1 MSLIKLKLDSLLDIT
16 RAISKNTTEDDLY
29 KIFYYTL
36 LVNPQLDHIAMFVIE
51 DKKWHCKFSTVDQVT
66 LASTFTLEDVKL
78 GDIEDEISTVEE
90 VFPAM
95 KEVGFD
101 LVIPIAHKEQVL
113 ALVLVSDNNIIE
125 VDEEIDHAITTFVQT
140 VASIIM
146 TAIENKRMSKLALKQ
161 EALRKEI
168 EIAREVQRMLLPKK
182 VAEIDGCEVL
192 VKYIPNRM
200 VGGDYYD
207 YIHLSDDEFILCIA
221 DVSGKGVPA
230 SIIMSNFQ
238 AGLRLLAHSGK
249 PLDEILQDLNNM
261 IYLNASAEKF
271 ITTFLAKCNIKNKT
285 IEYVNAGHHA
295 IHLYSQNKIIDLM
308 EGSTIIG
315 AVNPLPQINVATI
328 NYSEGDVL
336 LMYTDGLLEAKN
348 EEEEDFGSERVA
360 EILRKNGDKSLKFI
374 VDTILTDLNEY
385 IQSDQYDDDLTI
397 LSCKF

>member
-1 MSLIKLKLDSLLDIT
+1 M
-16 RAISKNTTEDDLY
+16 
-29 KIFYYTL
+29 
-36 LVNPQLDHIAMFVIE
+36 V
-51 DKKWHCKFSTVDQVT
+51 
-66 LASTFTLEDVKL
+66 EDV
-78 GDIEDEISTVEE
+78 
-90 VFPAM
+90 FPGM

-101 LVIPIAHKEQVL
+101 LVIPIAHKEKVL
-113 ALVLVSDNNIIE
+113 ALVLVSDNNILE

-182 VAEIDGCEVL
+182 EAEIDGCEVL
-192 VKYIPNRM
+192 VKYIPNRR

-207 YIHLSDDEFILCIA
+207 YIYLNDDEFMLCIA

-238 AGLRLLAHSGK
+238 AGLRLLCNSGK
-249 PLDEILQDLNNM
+249 SLDQILHDLNNM

-271 ITTFLAKCNIKNKT
+271 ITTFLAKCNTKNRT

-295 IHLYSQNKIIDLM
+295 IHLYSENKIINLM

-315 AVNPLPQINVATI
+315 AVNPLPHVEVSTI
-328 NYSEGDVL
+328 SYREGDVL

-348 EEEEDFGSERVA
+348 EEDEDFGSDRVSH
-360 EILRKNGDKSLKFI
+360 ILKKNGKKSLKFI
-374 VDTILTDLNEY
+374 VDTILNDLNEY
-385 IQSDQYDDDLTI
+385 IDSDQYDDDLTI
-397 LSCKF
+397 LSCKFK